1 MRQRLDDSHSLHNPQ
16 QAQQAT
22 EQHTTSLCLI
32 VASNIMMKQLIL
44 LLLVSCCCT
53 NLLAT
58 SPCCSAFQTSP
69 PPSLLQHHKRGNGVK
84 LSPSALFASDSNNN
98 NNNDNDNNN
107 DALLQRF
114 LSPKI
119 DDPGLPLTDVLLSQ
133 IVAPTL
139 QLYWIFVVHAPLP
152 SWARPISS
160 YFGEAAEL
168 APRGSLLAPT
178 LIHGAGLAVCW
189 LAGAL
194 AAKSFERD
202 AFTLSSVDNNNNNED
217 YDEYNDGGKLSI
229 GDTIRQYDTVL
240 IRLFQAGAFAVGILI
255 VSTQIDLLLEFQRYI
270 QFGESEETDFRLLL
284 ASVEVINDIFFEALV
299 LVSWRCIH
307 ANFMSTPNNRMRRF

>member
-1 MRQRLDDSHSLHNPQ
+1 M
-16 QAQQAT
+16 
-22 EQHTTSLCLI
+22 
-32 VASNIMMKQLIL
+32 VASSLYMLMLQCAVLIA
-44 LLLVSCCCT
+44 S
-53 NLLAT
+53 
-58 SPCCSAFQTSP
+58 SSAFQIA
-69 PPSLLQHHKRGNGVK
+69 PSSLQKGTTYFDRRNTYIHTTT
-84 LSPSALFASDSNNN
+84 LLFADSNDDKEDEQPETPQQLMDDA
-98 NNNDNDNNN
+98 NNNDIND
-107 DALLQRF
+107 LFQRF

-133 IVAPTL
+133 IVAPTF
-139 QLYWIFVVHAPLP
+139 QLYWVFIAHAPLP

-202 AFTLSSVDNNNNNED
+202 AFTLTNTNNTYDDENNNGNS
-217 YDEYNDGGKLSI
+217 LSI
-229 GDTIRQYDTVL
+229 GERIKQYDTVL
-240 IRLFQAGAFAVGILI
+240 LRLFQAGAFACGILI
-255 VSTQIDLLLEFQRYI
+255 VSTQVDLLLEFKRYV

-299 LVSWRCIH
+299 ISSWRIIH
-307 ANFMSTPNNRMRRF
+307 ANFMSTPTNLTRRF

>member
-1 MRQRLDDSHSLHNPQ
+1 
-16 QAQQAT
+16 
-22 EQHTTSLCLI
+22 
-32 VASNIMMKQLIL
+32 MKQL
-44 LLLVSCCCT
+44 S
-53 NLLAT
+53 
-58 SPCCSAFQTSP
+58 S
-69 PPSLLQHHKRGNGVK
+69 
-84 LSPSALFASDSNNN
+84 SALFAADSNNN
-98 NNNDNDNNN
+98 NNDDDNNE
-107 DALLQRF
+107 LLQRF

-139 QLYWIFVVHAPLP
+139 QLYWIFVVQAPLP

-160 YFGEAAEL
+160 YFGEATEL

-202 AFTLSSVDNNNNNED
+202 AFSLLLPTED
-217 YDEYNDGGKLSI
+217 DDDYDGGKLSI

-240 IRLFQAGAFAVGILI
+240 IRLFQAGAFASGILI

-299 LVSWRCIH
+299 LASWRIIQ
-307 ANFMSTPNNRMRRF
+307 

>member
-1 MRQRLDDSHSLHNPQ
+1 MLQC
-16 QAQQAT
+16 AV
-22 EQHTTSLCLI
+22 LI
-32 VASNIMMKQLIL
+32 AS
-44 LLLVSCCCT
+44 S
-53 NLLAT
+53 
-58 SPCCSAFQTSP
+58 SAFQIAPS
-69 PPSLLQHHKRGNGVK
+69 SLLKGTTYFDTRNTYIHTTT
-84 LSPSALFASDSNNN
+84 LLFADSNDDKEDEQPETPQQLMDDDN
-98 NNNDNDNNN
+98 NNNDIND
-107 DALLQRF
+107 LFQRF

-133 IVAPTL
+133 IVAPTF
-139 QLYWIFVVHAPLP
+139 QLYWVFIAHAPLP

-202 AFTLSSVDNNNNNED
+202 AFTLTNTYDDENNNGNS
-217 YDEYNDGGKLSI
+217 LSI
-229 GDTIRQYDTVL
+229 GERIKQYDTVL
-240 IRLFQAGAFAVGILI
+240 LRLFQAGAFACGILI
-255 VSTQIDLLLEFQRYI
+255 VSTQVDLLLEFKRYV

-299 LVSWRCIH
+299 ISSWRIIH
-307 ANFMSTPNNRMRRF
+307 ANFMSTPTNLTRRF

>member
-1 MRQRLDDSHSLHNPQ
+1 M
-16 QAQQAT
+16 
-22 EQHTTSLCLI
+22 
-32 VASNIMMKQLIL
+32 VAPLYML
-44 LLLVSCCCT
+44 LLQCAALS
-53 NLLAT
+53 A
-58 SPCCSAFQTSP
+58 SSSAFQIAPSSLQRRTTSFHRCDK
-69 PPSLLQHHKRGNGVK
+69 SWNRHTTT
-84 LSPSALFASDSNNN
+84 LFADSNDDKDEQSAPPQKLIDD
-98 NNNDNDNNN
+98 DNSD
-107 DALLQRF
+107 LFQRF

-133 IVAPTL
+133 IVAPTF
-139 QLYWIFVVHAPLP
+139 QLYWVFIAHAPLP

-202 AFTLSSVDNNNNNED
+202 AFTLTNNNYDDENSGNN
-217 YDEYNDGGKLSI
+217 LSI
-229 GDTIRQYDTVL
+229 GEKIRQYDTVL
-240 IRLFQAGAFAVGILI
+240 LRLFQAGAFACGILI
-255 VSTQIDLLLEFQRYI
+255 VSTQIDLLLEFKRYV

-284 ASVEVINDIFFEALV
+284 ASVEVINDIFFEAVV
-299 LVSWRCIH
+299 LSSWRILH
-307 ANFMSTPNNRMRRF
+307 ANFMSTPTNLTKRF

>member
-1 MRQRLDDSHSLHNPQ
+1 
-16 QAQQAT
+16 
-22 EQHTTSLCLI
+22 
-32 VASNIMMKQLIL
+32 MKQ
-44 LLLVSCCCT
+44 V
-53 NLLAT
+53 
-58 SPCCSAFQTSP
+58 
-69 PPSLLQHHKRGNGVK
+69 
-84 LSPSALFASDSNNN
+84 SPSALFAAD
-98 NNNDNDNNN
+98 NDNDV
-107 DALLQRF
+107 LLQRF

-133 IVAPTL
+133 IVAPTI
-139 QLYWIFVVHAPLP
+139 QLYWIFVAQAPLP

-160 YFGEAAEL
+160 YFGEATEL

-194 AAKSFERD
+194 AARSFERD
-202 AFTLSSVDNNNNNED
+202 AFTLSSVGSNNDNNNNED
-217 YDEYNDGGKLSI
+217 YDAGAGKLSI

-240 IRLFQAGAFAVGILI
+240 IRLFQAGAFASGILI

-299 LVSWRCIH
+299 LASWRIIH
-307 ANFMSTPNNRMRRF
+307 ANFMSTPSNRMRRF

>member
-1 MRQRLDDSHSLHNPQ
+1 M
-16 QAQQAT
+16 
-22 EQHTTSLCLI
+22 
-32 VASNIMMKQLIL
+32 VASSLYMLMLLQCAVLIA
-44 LLLVSCCCT
+44 S
-53 NLLAT
+53 
-58 SPCCSAFQTSP
+58 SSAFQIA
-69 PPSLLQHHKRGNGVK
+69 PSLQRRTTSFDRRNTYYIHTTTL
-84 LSPSALFASDSNNN
+84 LFADSNDDKEDEQPETPQQLMDDDNNN
-98 NNNDNDNNN
+98 NIND
-107 DALLQRF
+107 LFQRF

-133 IVAPTL
+133 IVAPTF
-139 QLYWIFVVHAPLP
+139 QLYWVFIAHAPLP

-202 AFTLSSVDNNNNNED
+202 AFTLTNTYDDENNNGNS
-217 YDEYNDGGKLSI
+217 LSI
-229 GDTIRQYDTVL
+229 GERIKQYDTVL
-240 IRLFQAGAFAVGILI
+240 LRLFQAGAFACGILI
-255 VSTQIDLLLEFQRYI
+255 VSTQVDLLLEFKRYV

-299 LVSWRCIH
+299 ISSWRIIH
-307 ANFMSTPNNRMRRF
+307 ANFMSTPTNLTRRF

>member
-1 MRQRLDDSHSLHNPQ
+1 
-16 QAQQAT
+16 
-22 EQHTTSLCLI
+22 
-32 VASNIMMKQLIL
+32 VVKQLSSSAL
-44 LLLVSCCCT
+44 LL
-53 NLLAT
+53 
-58 SPCCSAFQTSP
+58 
-69 PPSLLQHHKRGNGVK
+69 
-84 LSPSALFASDSNNN
+84 FAADSNNKDD
-98 NNNDNDNNN
+98 DNDNNV
-107 DALLQRF
+107 LLQRF

-160 YFGEAAEL
+160 YFGEATEL

-202 AFTLSSVDNNNNNED
+202 AFTLSSVGSNSENNNDNED
-217 YDEYNDGGKLSI
+217 YDYNGGGKLSI

-240 IRLFQAGAFAVGILI
+240 IRLFQAGAFASGILI

-299 LVSWRCIH
+299 LVSWRLVH
-307 ANFMSTPNNRMRRF
+307 ANFMSTPSNRMRRF

>member
-1 MRQRLDDSHSLHNPQ
+1 MVAASLY
-16 QAQQAT
+16 
-22 EQHTTSLCLI
+22 
-32 VASNIMMKQLIL
+32 ML
-44 LLLVSCCCT
+44 LLQCV
-53 NLLAT
+53 LLIA
-58 SPCCSAFQTSP
+58 SSSAFQVASSPRATSFGRQISSP
-69 PPSLLQHHKRGNGVK
+69 DIRGYRQRTT
-84 LSPSALFASDSNNN
+84 LFADSNDDKDEQQLPSPLMDDI
-98 NNNDNDNNN
+98 NND
-107 DALLQRF
+107 LFQRF

-133 IVAPTL
+133 IVAPTF
-139 QLYWIFVVHAPLP
+139 QLYWVFAAHAPLP

-202 AFTLSSVDNNNNNED
+202 AFTLN
-217 YDEYNDGGKLSI
+217 YDEEKSGSSLSI
-229 GDTIRQYDTVL
+229 GEKIKQYDTVL
-240 IRLFQAGAFAVGILI
+240 LRIFQAGAFACGILI
-255 VSTQIDLLLEFQRYI
+255 VSTQLDLLLEFKRYV

-299 LVSWRCIH
+299 LSSWRLIH
-307 ANFMSTPNNRMRRF
+307 ANFMSTPINRSRRF

>member
-1 MRQRLDDSHSLHNPQ
+1 MVAVSLHMLLLQCALLIASSSGFQVASVPRTTTSFGRQLSSPDIRGYRQRTTLFADSNDDKD
-16 QAQQAT
+16 
-22 EQHTTSLCLI
+22 E
-32 VASNIMMKQLIL
+32 KQLP
-44 LLLVSCCCT
+44 
-53 NLLAT
+53 
-58 SPCCSAFQTSP
+58 SP
-69 PPSLLQHHKRGNGVK
+69 LIDEIN
-84 LSPSALFASDSNNN
+84 DI
-98 NNNDNDNNN
+98 NND
-107 DALLQRF
+107 LFQRF

-133 IVAPTL
+133 IVAPTF
-139 QLYWIFVVHAPLP
+139 QLYWVFAAHAPLP

-202 AFTLSSVDNNNNNED
+202 AFTLNNNNN
-217 YDEYNDGGKLSI
+217 YDDDENSGRSLSI
-229 GDTIRQYDTVL
+229 GDKIKQYDTVL
-240 IRLFQAGAFAVGILI
+240 LRLFQAGAFACGILI
-255 VSTQIDLLLEFQRYI
+255 VSTQVDLLLEFKRYV

-299 LVSWRCIH
+299 LSSWRLIH
-307 ANFMSTPNNRMRRF
+307 ANFMSTPINRSRRF

>member
-1 MRQRLDDSHSLHNPQ
+1 
-16 QAQQAT
+16 
-22 EQHTTSLCLI
+22 
-32 VASNIMMKQLIL
+32 VVKQL
-44 LLLVSCCCT
+44 S
-53 NLLAT
+53 
-58 SPCCSAFQTSP
+58 S
-69 PPSLLQHHKRGNGVK
+69 
-84 LSPSALFASDSNNN
+84 SALFAADSNNRDDDN
-98 NNNDNDNNN
+98 NNNV
-107 DALLQRF
+107 LLQRF

-139 QLYWIFVVHAPLP
+139 QLYWIFVVQAPLP

-160 YFGEAAEL
+160 YFGEATEL

-194 AAKSFERD
+194 AARSFERD
-202 AFTLSSVDNNNNNED
+202 AFTLSSVGSNSDNNNNNND
-217 YDEYNDGGKLSI
+217 YDDYNGGGKLSI

-240 IRLFQAGAFAVGILI
+240 IRLFQAGAFAVGVLI

-299 LVSWRCIH
+299 LISWRIIH
-307 ANFMSTPNNRMRRF
+307 ANFMSTPSNRMRRF

>member
-1 MRQRLDDSHSLHNPQ
+1 M
-16 QAQQAT
+16 
-22 EQHTTSLCLI
+22 
-32 VASNIMMKQLIL
+32 
-44 LLLVSCCCT
+44 
-53 NLLAT
+53 
-58 SPCCSAFQTSP
+58 
-69 PPSLLQHHKRGNGVK
+69 K
-84 LSPSALFASDSNNN
+84 LSSALFAADSNNK
-98 NNNDNDNNN
+98 DDDDYKNDNN
-107 DALLQRF
+107 DMLLQRF

-160 YFGEAAEL
+160 YFGEATEL

-194 AAKSFERD
+194 AARSFERD
-202 AFTLSSVDNNNNNED
+202 AFTLSSVDNNNSKED
-217 YDEYNDGGKLSI
+217 YDYDDGAGKLSI
-229 GDTIRQYDTVL
+229 GDTIKQYDTVL
-240 IRLFQAGAFAVGILI
+240 IRLFQAGAFASGILI

-299 LVSWRCIH
+299 LVSWRIVSLAQSIGRFLYHFRSELTILFCFR
-307 ANFMSTPNNRMRRF
+307 FMLILCQHPAIG

>member
-1 MRQRLDDSHSLHNPQ
+1 SNDDKDEQSEPPQ
-16 QAQQAT
+16 QLMDDDK
-22 EQHTTSLCLI
+22 SD
-32 VASNIMMKQLIL
+32 
-44 LLLVSCCCT
+44 
-53 NLLAT
+53 
-58 SPCCSAFQTSP
+58 
-69 PPSLLQHHKRGNGVK
+69 
-84 LSPSALFASDSNNN
+84 LF
-98 NNNDNDNNN
+98 
-107 DALLQRF
+107 QRF

-133 IVAPTL
+133 IVAPTF
-139 QLYWIFVVHAPLP
+139 QLYWVFIAHAPLP

-202 AFTLSSVDNNNNNED
+202 AFTLTNNNYDDENSGNN
-217 YDEYNDGGKLSI
+217 LSI
-229 GDTIRQYDTVL
+229 GEKIRQYDTVL
-240 IRLFQAGAFAVGILI
+240 LRLFQAGAFACGILI
-255 VSTQIDLLLEFQRYI
+255 VSTQIDLLLEFKRYV

-284 ASVEVINDIFFEALV
+284 ASVEVINDIFFEAVV
-299 LVSWRCIH
+299 LSSWRILH
-307 ANFMSTPNNRMRRF
+307 ANFMSTPTNLTRRF

>member
-1 MRQRLDDSHSLHNPQ
+1 MMVSSLY
-16 QAQQAT
+16 
-22 EQHTTSLCLI
+22 
-32 VASNIMMKQLIL
+32 ML
-44 LLLVSCCCT
+44 LLQCAAVLIAS
-53 NLLAT
+53 
-58 SPCCSAFQTSP
+58 SSAFQIAPSSLVVQRRTTSFAGCNT
-69 PPSLLQHHKRGNGVK
+69 SWYNRHTTT
-84 LSPSALFASDSNNN
+84 LFADSNDDK
-98 NNNDNDNNN
+98 NDEQSEPPQLMKDDNSNTND
-107 DALLQRF
+107 LFQRF

-133 IVAPTL
+133 IVAPTF
-139 QLYWIFVVHAPLP
+139 QLYWVFIAHAPLP

-202 AFTLSSVDNNNNNED
+202 AFTLTNNNN
-217 YDEYNDGGKLSI
+217 YNDENSGNNLSI
-229 GDTIRQYDTVL
+229 GEKIKQFDIVL
-240 IRLFQAGAFAVGILI
+240 LRLFQAGAFACGILI
-255 VSTQIDLLLEFQRYI
+255 VSTQLDLLLEFKRYV

-284 ASVEVINDIFFEALV
+284 ASVEVINDIVFEALV
-299 LVSWRCIH
+299 ISSWRIIH
-307 ANFMSTPNNRMRRF
+307 ANFMSTPTNLTRRF

>member
-1 MRQRLDDSHSLHNPQ
+1 
-16 QAQQAT
+16 
-22 EQHTTSLCLI
+22 
-32 VASNIMMKQLIL
+32 MKQL
-44 LLLVSCCCT
+44 S
-53 NLLAT
+53 
-58 SPCCSAFQTSP
+58 S
-69 PPSLLQHHKRGNGVK
+69 
-84 LSPSALFASDSNNN
+84 SALFAADSNNKEDD
-98 NNNDNDNNN
+98 DNDDNNV
-107 DALLQRF
+107 LLQRF

-139 QLYWIFVVHAPLP
+139 QLYWIFVVQAPLP

-160 YFGEAAEL
+160 YFGEATEL

-194 AAKSFERD
+194 AARSFERD
-202 AFTLSSVDNNNNNED
+202 AFSLLLPTEDNDD
-217 YDEYNDGGKLSI
+217 YDGAGKLSI

-240 IRLFQAGAFAVGILI
+240 IRLFQAGAFAVGVLI
-255 VSTQIDLLLEFQRYI
+255 VSTQVDLLLEFQRYI

-299 LVSWRCIH
+299 LVSWRIIH
-307 ANFMSTPNNRMRRF
+307 ANFMSTPSNRMRRF

>member
-1 MRQRLDDSHSLHNPQ
+1 MPNKMVAASL
-16 QAQQAT
+16 
-22 EQHTTSLCLI
+22 LY
-32 VASNIMMKQLIL
+32 ML
-44 LLLVSCCCT
+44 LLQCA
-53 NLLAT
+53 LLIA
-58 SPCCSAFQTSP
+58 SSSAFQMASSP
-69 PPSLLQHHKRGNGVK
+69 RTISFGRQLSSPDIKGYRQSLRTT
-84 LSPSALFASDSNNN
+84 LFADSNDDKDEPQLPSPLMDEINDINN
-98 NNNDNDNNN
+98 
-107 DALLQRF
+107 LFQRF

-133 IVAPTL
+133 IVAPTF
-139 QLYWIFVVHAPLP
+139 QLYWVFAAHAPLP

-202 AFTLSSVDNNNNNED
+202 AFTLTNNN
-217 YDEYNDGGKLSI
+217 YDDESNGSSLSI
-229 GDTIRQYDTVL
+229 GEKVKQYDTVL
-240 IRLFQAGAFAVGILI
+240 LRLFQAGAFACGILI
-255 VSTQIDLLLEFQRYI
+255 VSTQVDLLLEFKRYV

-299 LVSWRCIH
+299 LSSWRLIH
-307 ANFMSTPNNRMRRF
+307 ANFMSTPINRSRRF